1 MANLNAI
8 QMKIKRLQEQ
18 AEAIAAKQAS
28 TTLDRIQD
36 LMQKHGIQIAD
47 IEAHVGRKRR
57 GAVRS
62 LATAARAGISA
73 AKYRDPKSG
82 ATWSGRGR
90 APNWIANAKDRSRF
104 VTDSSAVSSAT
115 APASK
120 GKAAGNYVRGPQ
132 PPKYRDPKS
141 GATWSGRG
149 PAPAWLASAKDR
161 TRFLI
166 AGAGDP
172 ATPTTAAAVTK
183 LGAKKKPA
191 AQKATVATKKAKQ
204 VAAKKVAANQAF
216 ASKNVANK
224 KVVSKRSPVAT
235 KKAAS
240 KKTAAKQAETAAA
253 AA

>member
-1 MANLNAI
+1 MANLKAI

-18 AEAIAAKQAS
+18 AEAVAAKQAS

-90 APNWIANAKDRSRF
+90 APNWIANTKDRSRF
-104 VTDSSAVSSAT
+104 VIDSSAVSSAT

-166 AGAGDP
+166 AGAGDT

-183 LGAKKKPA
+183 LGAKKPA